1 MGPPGGETQEQMTDL
16 LNSNSHQSENVCD
29 NEISDVL
36 SNIITTVANDN
47 GEIDMENAVLLVVD
61 GNEEQL
67 LNDSVLVVN
76 EDGLEQPQTDDTF
89 VVTIDNPNDL
99 TSLDTDAAV
108 VMETDTQMVVETEA
122 DLQGDSTDKVTIL
135 TASSVD
141 IPSRVD
147 SNECWTLLSQCDSQE
162 TGMIDNE
169 SVERSQ
175 QNNTEIQNIVNRE
188 VETSEQLKISIDSP
202 VSGNVMEPSRRSST
216 ESPRN
221 IWDVLDTDKTSPP
234 AMPQTKPVAKID
246 CDTFEEKPYS
256 PDDLSKDVTSEMNAK
271 ESLSELGQNV
281 VTSDNDG
288 YNSVLS
294 SEKNDLG
301 FVDIATTSNQ
311 PASDIQKPVV
321 CTPSKENPECESVDF
336 EKIDTEI
343 EPSSGIIDSTKSNS
357 STSCLSTNASTVKIK
372 GIFDL
377 MEEPLNPCER
387 ESKCLDTINSEN
399 VNVGSLWPS
408 NKTKVGFD
416 RSKTPT
422 LKQENVE
429 NCTEMVC
436 PIDDEEMGQTLLDSG
451 CTEGLTSSESKSATG
466 QTLLESGSTPN
477 ICPEI
482 KTQEPNTLQS
492 TEAEMLND
500 GTVNTLQAK
509 DTTDEAEHLTK
520 KTSDADNTSHEM
532 KTQPVIHSESE
543 NVKIH
548 DDVNSTSHI
557 LTELH
562 ETTEEMVE
570 DFTSLPNSENLHM
583 TTDADVTKDSDS
595 TSHILT
601 ELHETTEEMVEDF
614 TSLPNSEN
622 LHMTTDADVTKD
634 SSETESSD
642 EIEHLNNMAD
652 LTSLMDPVSE
662 TNVDVSQLL
671 SLVLDNSSTNVQVSL
686 NDLLRTPVK
695 VKKKEVREFAR
706 DLPSV
711 KKWVDAEKYKTVVS
725 IFQGYKTLRIH

>member
-1 MGPPGGETQEQMTDL
+1 MGPPGGETQEQITDL

-89 VVTIDNPNDL
+89 VVAIDNPNDL

-122 DLQGDSTDKVTIL
+122 DLQEDSTDKVTIL

-147 SNECWTLLSQCDSQE
+147 SNECRTLPSQCDSQE

-175 QNNTEIQNIVNRE
+175 QNDTEIQNIVNRE

-202 VSGNVMEPSRRSST
+202 VSGNIMEPSRRSST

-221 IWDVLDTDKTSPP
+221 IWDVLDPDKTSPP
-234 AMPQTKPVAKID
+234 AIPQTKPVGKID

-256 PDDLSKDVTSEMNAK
+256 PDDLSSKDVTSEMNAK
-271 ESLSELGQNV
+271 ESSSELGQKV

-288 YNSVLS
+288 YDSVLS

-321 CTPSKENPECESVDF
+321 CTPSEENPECESVDF

-343 EPSSGIIDSTKSNS
+343 EPSSGIIDS

-377 MEEPLNPCER
+377 MEEPLNPCEQ
-387 ESKCLDTINSEN
+387 ESKCLDTINNEN

-429 NCTEMVC
+429 DCTEMVC
-436 PIDDEEMGQTLLDSG
+436 PIDDEEMGQTLSDSS
-451 CTEGLTSSESKSATG
+451 CAEGLTSSESKSATG

-500 GTVNTLQAK
+500 GTVNTLQDK
-509 DTTDEAEHLTK
+509 DTAYEAEHLTI
-520 KTSDADNTSHEM
+520 KTSDVDNTSHEM
-532 KTQPVIHSESE
+532 KTQPEIHSESE
-543 NVKIH
+543 KVNFTSHVLTELH
-548 DDVNSTSHI
+548 ETTEEMVEDLTSLPNSENLHMTADADVAKDSNSTSHI

-570 DFTSLPNSENLHM
+570 DS
-583 TTDADVTKDSDS
+583 
-595 TSHILT
+595 
-601 ELHETTEEMVEDF
+601 

-695 VKKKEVREFAR
+695 VAPKKKEVREFAR

-725 IFQGYKTLRIH
+725 IFQRYKTLRIH